1 MYMRYIKYIP
11 KVTNA
16 KTQYVTIDPND
27 MVWLQSEFIYWLSI
41 MGMFDVHRNE
51 DIRQVMKHW
60 WYKRTGTL
68 PKGTTGQN
76 SPLSLVSG
84 LLNNLLFGTQH
95 DLSTATMDSIENIS
109 AQMVLFEQAL
119 NEISINTRSSE
130 QIKFVIGL
138 SPFIIP
144 SNDNTIHQ
152 MAPL

>member
-1 MYMRYIKYIP
+1 MRYIKYIP

-27 MVWLQSEFIYWLSI
+27 MVWLQTEFIYWISL
-41 MGMFDVHRNE
+41 MGMLDVNRNE
-51 DIRQVMKHW
+51 DIRQVMKYW
-60 WYKRTGTL
+60 WYKRSSTL
-68 PKGTTGQN
+68 PKGLTGQN

-84 LLNNLLFGTQH
+84 LLHNLMYGTQH
-95 DLSTATMDSIENIS
+95 DLSTSTMDSIENIS
-109 AQMVLFEQAL
+109 AQMVLFQQAL
-119 NEISINTRSSE
+119 YEISINTRSSE

-144 SNDNTIHQ
+144 SKNDNTIPK

>member
-1 MYMRYIKYIP
+1 MRYIKYIP

-27 MVWLQSEFIYWLSI
+27 MVWLQTEFIYWISL
-41 MGMFDVHRNE
+41 MGMLDVNRNE
-51 DIRQVMKHW
+51 DIRQVMKYW
-60 WYKRTGTL
+60 WYKRSSTL

-84 LLNNLLFGTQH
+84 LLHNLMYGTQH
-95 DLSTATMDSIENIS
+95 DLSTSTMDSIENIS
-109 AQMVLFEQAL
+109 AQMVLFQQAL
-119 NEISINTRSSE
+119 YEISINTRSSE

-144 SNDNTIHQ
+144 SKNDNTIPK

>member
-1 MYMRYIKYIP
+1 MRYIKYIP

-16 KTQYVTIDPND
+16 KTQYVTIDNND
-27 MVWLQSEFIYWLSI
+27 MVWLQSEFIYWISL
-41 MGMFDVHRNE
+41 MGMLDVHRNE

-68 PKGTTGQN
+68 PKGNTGQN

-84 LLNNLLFGTQH
+84 LLHNLMFDTQR
-95 DLSTATMDSIENIS
+95 DLSTSTMDAIENIS
-109 AQMVLFEQAL
+109 AQMVLFGQAL
-119 NEISINTRSSE
+119 DEISINTRSNE

-144 SNDNTIHQ
+144 SNE
-152 MAPL
+152 

>member
-1 MYMRYIKYIP
+1 MRYIKYIP

-16 KTQYVTIDPND
+16 KTQYVTIDQND
-27 MVWLQSEFIYWLSI
+27 MVWLQSEFIYWLSL

-51 DIRQVMKHW
+51 DIKQVMKHW
-60 WYKRTGTL
+60 WYKRSSTL

-84 LLNNLLFGTQH
+84 LLNNLMFGTQH
-95 DLSTATMDSIENIS
+95 DLSTSTMDSIENIS

-119 NEISINTRSSE
+119 YEISINTRSSE

-144 SNDNTIHQ
+144 SNDNTIPK

>member
-1 MYMRYIKYIP
+1 MRYIKYIP

-27 MVWLQSEFIYWLSI
+27 MVWLQTEFIYWISL
-41 MGMFDVHRNE
+41 MGMLDVHRNE
-51 DIRQVMKHW
+51 DIRQVMKYW
-60 WYKRTGTL
+60 WYKRSSTL

-84 LLNNLLFGTQH
+84 LLHNLMYGTQH
-95 DLSTATMDSIENIS
+95 DLSTSTMDSIENIS
-109 AQMVLFEQAL
+109 AQMVLFQQAL
-119 NEISINTRSSE
+119 YEISINTRSSE

-144 SNDNTIHQ
+144 SKNDNTIPK